1 MFYYFTLKDLRY
13 FSVAEL
19 QPAGRSGDIS
29 EKKDVISTARELFSQ
44 GQKIQRTSR
53 GFPWGASQ
61 GLASKIKATY

>member
-19 QPAGRSGDIS
+19 QSAGRSGDVS
-29 EKKDVISTARELFSQ
+29 EQKYVISTAKELFCQ
-44 GQKIQRTSR
+44 GQKLQRTSR

-61 GLASKIKATY
+61 GLTSKIKATY